1 MQADSST
8 KSSSQITADKKSK
21 KKSTSNSRHSGKN
34 YDLSIHVLKH
44 SSIPAS
50 KTSTLAIRNFSISA
64 GNVTKDFAA
73 TAAVLESAG
82 IKFPST
88 SGSGVTLRSQR
99 MKLPPSVGQKKTKA
113 IEQMLAEIDVE
124 IAPIPTEVR

>member
-34 YDLSIHVLKH
+34 YNLSIHALKH
-44 SSIPAS
+44 SSRK
-50 KTSTLAIRNFSISA
+50 KTSTLAIHNFSISA

>member
-1 MQADSST
+1 MESKDICTEEGGYLAKIST
-8 KSSSQITADKKSK
+8 DKEQPQFH
-21 KKSTSNSRHSGKN
+21 TNIREIRIDF
-34 YDLSIHVLKH
+34 YD
-44 SSIPAS
+44 
-50 KTSTLAIRNFSISA
+50 TFFSA

-99 MKLPPSVGQKKTKA
+99 MKLPQSVGQKKTKA
-113 IEQMLAEIDVE
+113 IEQMLGEIDVE
-124 IAPIPTEVR
+124 LAPIPTEVRHL

>member
-1 MQADSST
+1 M
-8 KSSSQITADKKSK
+8 
-21 KKSTSNSRHSGKN
+21 H
-34 YDLSIHVLKH
+34 L
-44 SSIPAS
+44 
-50 KTSTLAIRNFSISA
+50 A

-124 IAPIPTEVR
+124 PAPIPTEVQLVNTHIPPLYNSSVACVTST

>member
-1 MQADSST
+1 MKYQ
-8 KSSSQITADKKSK
+8 QKKSRNIK
-21 KKSTSNSRHSGKN
+21 TKER
-34 YDLSIHVLKH
+34 LELIIHNHFL
-44 SSIPAS
+44 
-50 KTSTLAIRNFSISA
+50 SA

-99 MKLPPSVGQKKTKA
+99 MKLPQSVGQKKTKA
-113 IEQMLAEIDVE
+113 IEQMLGEIDVE
-124 IAPIPTEVR
+124 LAPIPTEVRHSMRHSFSISRTPRIT

>member
-1 MQADSST
+1 M
-8 KSSSQITADKKSK
+8 
-21 KKSTSNSRHSGKN
+21 R
-34 YDLSIHVLKH
+34 YCV
-44 SSIPAS
+44 PAT
-50 KTSTLAIRNFSISA
+50 KTSTLAIHNFSISA